1 MDNQYILQGV
11 KIVDLALYF
20 EQSDTLSIADLQL
33 GYEEMLNT
41 QGILVPRFNFSSIKK
56 RLEKILKQTTPHTIV
71 LNGDLKQ
78 EFGRVSRQE
87 WSEVLG
93 LFELLKQHTKEIIVV
108 KGNHDVFLGPI
119 TKWEHLDLVDQHYLE
134 KEQVLFIHGHEI
146 PDSTEYK
153 NAPTIVI
160 GHEHPAV
167 KIREGAKT
175 ETFKCFLKGQY
186 SNKTLI
192 VQPSFT
198 DTHIGTN
205 VLDGRFLSPF
215 LEQGLPGFEA
225 WIVEDQ
231 PYYFGKIKELAG
243 LE

>member
-1 MDNQYILQGV
+1 MDNQYIMDRV

-20 EQSDTLSIADLQL
+20 ERSDTLSIADLQL
-33 GYEEMLNT
+33 GYEEMMNS

-56 RLEKILKQTTPHTIV
+56 RLEKILKETTPKKIV

-87 WSEVLG
+87 WSEVLQ

-134 KEQVLFIHGHEI
+134 KEQVLFVHGHVLPE
-146 PDSTEYK
+146 TEQY
-153 NAPTIVI
+153 NNTPTLVI

-167 KIREGAKT
+167 KIRDGAKT
-175 ETFKCFLKGQY
+175 ETFKCFLKGRY
-186 SNKTLI
+186 ANKTLI
-192 VQPSFT
+192 IQPSFT

-215 LEQGLPGFEA
+215 LEEGLEEFET
-225 WIVEDQ
+225 WIVEDK
-231 PYYFGKIKELAG
+231 PYYFGSVEKLREM
-243 LE
+243 E